1 MKKNKLTA
9 LVTAAILSFSC
20 MCMAYAEELS
30 VEKME
35 YDCITI
41 AGQNDFGSVYQ
52 PYFQAGSKIYLEV
65 YSDETGE
72 KYALMDADDG
82 SMYLD
87 DLEWIGPLSAYS
99 ELVWLQKDGQYS
111 VYNLETKEEV
121 CKILNN
127 YGLEYNGRFSE
138 YGGFVTLTSDEK
150 LHFISNDGVI
160 GNVVNVNQESYIDG
174 VKRLAGDVYLGEGL
188 YRLGVG
194 SSPYNFETIGIV
206 NTKGDVIA
214 YVDSADSFY
223 NNGAVVMKDGKYGV
237 IGTDGK
243 YLLSCT
249 YDKITYKSGNYIA
262 EKNGVFYEFDYKC
275 NKVSTFTPDYSL
287 YDVVDYYSGNGLAK
301 VYNRVSNYWDRK
313 YGLVNTKNEIVIPME
328 YAYVSANVDGKSGLS
343 VVCVSTEYSGG
354 EYLYCVIGSSKILV
368 PFGTY
373 DSISRFEDG
382 MALVYKDGKC
392 GFIDVNCN
400 LAIPLEYDGANYFSD
415 GVVEVWKG
423 DESFYINKNNEVVD
437 GNTSFIGS
445 DWKYSLTGDYNYDD
459 YYIIKS
465 YTGGI
470 RVNTTGQTID
480 ISDLGLIPDIIGD
493 NGDCIIAYSN
503 DFKKLYRLI
512 IQGESTPTV
521 SVSVNGISENITLES
536 ESIGG
541 VITAVLYDDDGLK
554 EVKKYEYS
562 ENIDVTFD
570 DLQSGDNIKILWW
583 ESLKNLK
590 PKCNSYTVDVIH

>member
-9 LVTAAILSFSC
+9 LATAAIVSFSC
-20 MCMAYAEELS
+20 MCTAYAEELS
-30 VEKME
+30 VETME

-52 PYFQAGSKIYLEV
+52 PCFQAGSKIYLEV
-65 YSDETGE
+65 YSDETEE

-82 SMYLD
+82 SIYLD

-99 ELVWLQKDGQYS
+99 ELVWLQKDGLYS
-111 VYNLETKEEV
+111 VYNLETNEEV

-127 YGLEYNGRFSE
+127 YGLEYSGRFSE

-160 GNVVNVNQESYIDG
+160 GNAVNVNQESYVDG
-174 VKRLAGDVYLGEGL
+174 YKRLVGDVYLGEGL

-206 NTKGDVIA
+206 NTNGDVIA

-223 NNGAVVMKDGKYGV
+223 NGGAVVTKDGKYGV
-237 IGTDGK
+237 IGTNGK

-249 YDKITYKSGNYIA
+249 YDKITYKSGGYIA
-262 EKNGVFYEFDYKC
+262 EKDGVFYEFDDKC
-275 NKVSTFTPDYSL
+275 NRVSTFTPDYSL
-287 YDVVDYYSGNGLAK
+287 YDGADYFGNGLAK
-301 VYNRVSNYWDRK
+301 VYNKASNYWDRK
-313 YGLVNTKNEIVIPME
+313 YGLVNTKNEFILPIE
-328 YAYVSANVDGKSGLS
+328 YAYVSADVDGKSGLS
-343 VVCVSTEYSGG
+343 VVTVSTEYSGG
-354 EYLYCVIGSSKILV
+354 EYLYCVIGNGKILV

-382 MALVYKDGKC
+382 MAQVRKDGKS

-400 LAIPLEYDGANYFSD
+400 LAIPLEYDDAGYFSD
-415 GVVEVWKG
+415 GVARIWKG
-423 DESFYINKNNEVVD
+423 DEIFYINKNNEVVD

-445 DWKYSLTGDYNYDD
+445 NWKYSLTGDYNYDD
-459 YYIIKS
+459 NYSIKS

-470 RVNTTGQTID
+470 CVNTTGQTID
-480 ISDLGLIPDIIGD
+480 ISDLGLIPDIVGD
-493 NGDCIIAYSN
+493 NGDCIIAFSS

-512 IQGESTPTV
+512 ISGEATPTV
-521 SVSVNGISENITLES
+521 SVSVNGISEEITLES

-541 VITAVLYDDDGLK
+541 IILAYCMTIT
-554 EVKKYEYS
+554 
-562 ENIDVTFD
+562 
-570 DLQSGDNIKILWW
+570 
-583 ESLKNLK
+583 
-590 PKCNSYTVDVIH
+590 C